1 MKKAIF
7 ITIYSMLVIGCLVM
21 VFNYGYN
28 AFVTYCYNKGNYSVN
43 AKPLQ
48 MFNWT
53 EKYVAYYNQ
62 GNIEYQKGEYLNAI
76 EAYEKA
82 LELDPPEE
90 KECSIRINIALAM
103 LATIGDLY
111 QDPAY
116 AEDVLTV
123 LYGARDVLLEDGC
136 ATEAGDGHSAEAE
149 QLKKEIDEM
158 IKELEKQQQK
168 SKPSE
173 ESDDEKSEQE
183 EQTNTTEESSEED
196 AFEKDVKEKMQE
208 QRAKASQERQEGLE
222 FYENPDYNFDLDGK
236 IW

>member
-7 ITIYSMLVIGCLVM
+7 ITIYSMLVLGCLVL

-28 AFVTYCYNKGNYSVN
+28 AFVTYCYNKGNYSVS

-62 GNIEYQKGEYLNAI
+62 GNIAYQNGEYLDAI

-82 LELDPPEE
+82 LELDPPEK
-90 KECSIRINIALAM
+90 KECVVRINLALAM

-111 QDPAY
+111 QDPVY
-116 AEDVLTV
+116 VEEVLTI
-123 LYGARDVLLEDGC
+123 LYGAKDVLLEDGC

-158 IKELEKQQQK
+158 IKELEKQQPQQ
-168 SKPSE
+168 SE
-173 ESDDEKSEQE
+173 KENSDDAQSSNEE
-183 EQTNTTEESSEED
+183 EQNSTEESSEED
-196 AFEKDVKEKMQE
+196 SFEKDVKEKMIE
-208 QRAKASQERQEGLE
+208 QREKANKERQEGME
-222 FYENPDYNFDLDGK
+222 FYRDHDYNFDYDGM

>member
-7 ITIYSMLVIGCLVM
+7 ITIYSMLVLGCSVL
-21 VFNYGYN
+21 VFNYAYN
-28 AFVTYCYNKGNYSVN
+28 AFVTYCYNHGNYSMD

-82 LELDPPEE
+82 LELDPPEQ
-90 KECSIRINIALAM
+90 KECSIRINLALAM

-116 AEDVLTV
+116 AEDILTI
-123 LYGARDVLLEDGC
+123 LYSARDVLLEDGC
-136 ATEAGDGHSAEAE
+136 ATEAGDGHSADAE
-149 QLKKEIDEM
+149 QLKKEIEE
-158 IKELEKQQQK
+158 IINELEKQQTEQ
-168 SKPSE
+168 SE
-173 ESDDEKSEQE
+173 EDDSDDRQSSKEE
-183 EQTNTTEESSEED
+183 EQNSTEESSTED
-196 AFEKDVKEKMQE
+196 AFEKEVKEKLKE
-208 QRAKASQERQEGLE
+208 QRAKAGQQRQEGME
-222 FYENPDYNFDLDGK
+222 YYQDGDYNFDLDGK

>member
-28 AFVTYCYNKGNYSVN
+28 AFVTFCYNNGNYSVE

-48 MFNWT
+48 IFNWT

-82 LELDPPEE
+82 LELDPPEK
-90 KECSIRINIALAM
+90 KECSIRINLALAM
-103 LATIGDLY
+103 VATIGDLY
-111 QDPAY
+111 KDPTY
-116 AEDVLTV
+116 AEDVLTI
-123 LYGARDVLLEDGC
+123 LYSARDVLLEDGC

-149 QLKKEIDEM
+149 QLKKEIEEM
-158 IKELEKQQQK
+158 IKELEKQQPEQ
-168 SKPSE
+168 SE
-173 ESDDEKSEQE
+173 KENSDDEKSEEE
-183 EQTNTTEESSEED
+183 EQQNSTEESSEED
-196 AFEKDVKEKMQE
+196 AFEKQVKEKMKE
-208 QRAKASQERQEGLE
+208 QRAKASQQRQEGME
-222 FYENPDYNFDLDGK
+222 FYNTDDYNFELDGM